1 MCLPC
6 AYLWAWA
13 LSCVGFSLIEEINQT
28 TTKSNLEL
36 FTTRVIWHLP
46 RKGLLYVQTAYF
58 CDYIKR
64 ILYTQNVS
72 VKSIFMAYS
81 YHGKSLSPPILI
93 FMIISKEII
102 TTIWFLPTMLAS
114 VLYCCFVFNE
124 IYNCEEIHIMIMRM
138 HKHKSS
144 NSIIRKG
151 KCINVSY

>member
-6 AYLWAWA
+6 AYLWAWG

-46 RKGLLYVQTAYF
+46 RKGLLYVQTA
-58 CDYIKR
+58 KR

-124 IYNCEEIHIMIMRM
+124 IYNCEEIRIMITRM